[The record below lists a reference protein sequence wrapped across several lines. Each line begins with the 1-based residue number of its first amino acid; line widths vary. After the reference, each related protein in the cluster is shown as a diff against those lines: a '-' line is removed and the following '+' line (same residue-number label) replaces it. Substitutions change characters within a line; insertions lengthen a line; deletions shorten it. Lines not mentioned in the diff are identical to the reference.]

1 MADGGAEPQDEDEHS
16 GGQDPADPQSPAS
29 SPGHS
34 RVLLLT
40 EDIAARKRPRLCRG
54 TRASPSHPWGPENPW
69 ELGGARGVWGP
80 RAGRVTGLYAQLL
93 RELETEV
100 EELQRALAA
109 RDEAVLHRDRRIR
122 QLELENRQLRNQVRS
137 LEEENDLLSSGGG
150 RGGPLATAATA
161 TRTLLASGTGCIGVS
176 DSNVQF
182 LKGLVG
188 LLESDSAMQ
197 ENGRPKLELV
207 PNSGVYITHP
217 QLDDLSQVST
227 DKPKLMTRRLL
238 DYFFSR
244 ETLARSS
251 ATGQRIAHNNTTME
265 RPLRL
270 PVAVVNAIKGRGRGW
285 VGWGPLLVP
294 SRPRRWVRKGHGA
307 TRERGRVPPPPRRVR
322 HQDVRPRL
330 QLQRR
335 HQQQVR
341 HVPAGRQ
348 EDGREDGV
356 SRDPRD
362 THGPPAA
369 RRGMSPEPSGAADG
383 ERGQGG
389 TCRGRWDRTLALYRG
404 AGGFTLQRPAGSAPR
419 PRGGRAHGHASCS
432 LQQQGAG
439 ADRGKG
445 RLEQGDAGAA
455 HLTGR

>member
-16 GGQDPADPQSPAS
+16 GGQDPVDPQSPAS
-29 SPGHS
+29 SPGHG

-40 EDIAARKRPRLCRG
+40 EDIGARKRPRLCQG
-54 TRASPSHPWGPENPW
+54 TRASPSHPWGPESPW
-69 ELGGARGVWGP
+69 ELGGAGGGWGP

-93 RELETEV
+93 RELELEV

-122 QLELENRQLRNQVRS
+122 QLELENRQLRSQVRS

-161 TRTLLASGTGCIGVS
+161 TRILLASGTGCIGVS

-197 ENGRPKLELV
+197 VGGLQPFSAPSPGEQGCAPADVPRSPPAWRLRAGLPGSFPPCLGTEEGAGSPAALTDTACLWEESRGDTLPDGTPLWASPIEENGRPKLELV

-270 PVAVVNAIKGRGRGW
+270 PVAVVNAIKEYVTKMCGRGCNFNAVINSKCGT
-285 VGWGPLLVP
+285 
-294 SRPRRWVRKGHGA
+294 SR
-307 TRERGRVPPPPRRVR
+307 
-322 HQDVRPRL
+322 
-330 QLQRR
+330 
-335 HQQQVR
+335 
-341 HVPAGRQ
+341 
-348 EDGREDGV
+348 
-356 SRDPRD
+356 
-362 THGPPAA
+362 
-369 RRGMSPEPSGAADG
+369 
-383 ERGQGG
+383 
-389 TCRGRWDRTLALYRG
+389 
-404 AGGFTLQRPAGSAPR
+404 
-419 PRGGRAHGHASCS
+419 RAV
-432 LQQQGAG
+432 
-439 ADRGKG
+439 KKMVVKM
-445 RLEQGDAGAA
+445 E
-455 HLTGR
+455 